1 MFNTLSDH
9 GAKAG
14 SPSKAVPCD
23 QAGVKA
29 AEPRGLRAK
38 SINRFAADHDMSRSW
53 VYALIAANKL
63 TAVRIGSRLRITAE
77 AECAFE
83 DAAERGL
90 LADTGK

>member
-1 MFNTLSDH
+1 MLDTLSAP
-9 GAKAG
+9 GANAG
-14 SPSKAVPCD
+14 TPSAS
-23 QAGVKA
+23 
-29 AEPRGLRAK
+29 EPRGLRAK

-77 AECAFE
+77 AERAFE